1 MPTKMKK
8 RFLVLLVVVGIMF
21 LFGNNNAVADV
32 ICSSATITMVGP
44 VATGGGR
51 NLVILRNDSG
61 AAAGTWTAGEYR
73 QFFLND
79 TIKTSGL
86 AVALTALSL
95 DKKVWV
101 LIAGSA
107 EMNQDV
113 HIIYLNK

>member
-21 LFGNNNAVADV
+21 LFENNNAVVDV
-32 ICSSATITMVGP
+32 VCSSATITMVGP
-44 VATGGGR
+44 VATEGGR

-73 QFFLND
+73 QFFLED
-79 TIKTSGL
+79 TIKNSGL
-86 AVALTALSL
+86 AVTLTALSL

-101 LIAGSA
+101 LISGSA
-107 EMNQDV
+107 EMNRDV
-113 HIIYLNK
+113 RIIYLNK